1 MREAVEALRQMDEAL
16 ECKSSDGWALY
27 HTKEAVDCY
36 LNVRPDGPT
45 WGMGVGLIRAPAAK
59 AFDVHENIPA
69 NRNILDKQWLSST
82 ILGRLPSSILQIPQ
96 WEVESLIYG
105 QHLYKSPAWPVGP
118 REAVTLKLIVRSPSS
133 GETRVIQRSIDVPGC
148 ETPTGYVRL
157 KLDCGG
163 FSLLPTSEDACKMTY
178 VNILDPG
185 GLVPKSIVKRT
196 VPERCL
202 TVARVR
208 NLSERP

>member
-1 MREAVEALRQMDEAL
+1 MREAVEALRLMDEAL
-16 ECKSSDGWALY
+16 ERKSSDGWALF
-27 HTKEAVDCY
+27 HNKEAVDCY

-45 WGMGVGLIRAPAAK
+45 WGMGVGLISAPVAK
-59 AFDVHENIPA
+59 AMEVESDPA
-69 NRNILDKQWLSST
+69 KRNIVDKMWMSST
-82 ILGRLPSSILQIPQ
+82 TLGTLPSSLLQIPE
-96 WEVESLIYG
+96 WEVESLVYG

-118 REAVTLKLIVRSPSS
+118 REAATLKLIVRSPSS

-202 TVARVR
+202 TVARLR